1 MLQWNNSKNLLFCR
15 KTGFWSN
22 IPFNTNPNPNLNL
35 RAFLFVRPG
44 HIYSRPLS
52 TQVYY
57 SNGQFICYAWP
68 HRPSTTQ
75 ADYSIT
81 ALYLLCMATKAL
93 SYTGWL
99 QHNGTFICYAWPQR
113 PSATQADYSITA
125 LLFVMHDHTGWL
137 QHNCTVKNDL
147 KDVSFLSLRL
157 SFRATDNLPS
167 FPFWGT
173 HYVLRN
179 NAFRQIHRNNKLFM
193 VCKQCWLHVRH
204 ISMACEPCGGWKCF

>member
-1 MLQWNNSKNLLFCR
+1 MGFSCCPYYWGCPLYRDVYKASIQCISESRFIKHAGFYCKLNKERRLNKTILLQWNNSKNLLFCR

-81 ALYLLCMATKAL
+81 AL
-93 SYTGWL
+93 
-99 QHNGTFICYAWPQR
+99 H
-113 PSATQADYSITA
+113 
-125 LLFVMHDHTGWL
+125 LFVMHGHKGPQL
-137 QHNCTVKNDL
+137 H
-147 KDVSFLSLRL
+147 RL
-157 SFRATDNLPS
+157 ITA
-167 FPFWGT
+167 
-173 HYVLRN
+173 
-179 NAFRQIHRNNKLFM
+179 
-193 VCKQCWLHVRH
+193 
-204 ISMACEPCGGWKCF
+204 